1 LADDR
6 FLNKRHLARSLR
18 FFNTAPAAF
27 VPVFTARN
35 LRSSY
40 CFYSWSRVMGIGLDM
55 TFVGGMAA
63 LWGLLA
69 LLVWGFEK
77 LEKPQGGRP

>member
-1 LADDR
+1 
-6 FLNKRHLARSLR
+6 
-18 FFNTAPAAF
+18 
-27 VPVFTARN
+27 
-35 LRSSY
+35 
-40 CFYSWSRVMGIGLDM
+40 MGIGLDM